1 MKKIIES
8 RKLLGVDKT
17 AELKE
22 LKGIYRNFMKD
33 WHPDKFHNNQE
44 AKEEAE
50 ARSKAGAEEVGIGFL
65 AVVGV
70 EPSKV

>member
-22 LKGIYRNFMKD
+22 LKAIYRNFMKD
-33 WHPDKFHNNQE
+33 WHPDKFNDNHE
-44 AKEEAE
+44 AKLEAE
-50 ARSKAGAEEVGIGFL
+50 EKSKA
-65 AVVGV
+65 
-70 EPSKV
+70 